1 MYNIIPLILILLS
14 IIIMLIIFIKN
25 YSGFCELQVKKIKS
39 TPVVKKEF
47 KDQIVVDR
55 LEKIIV
61 GFFSKK
67 ERNLLFTYIWVK
79 MIFYFNIF
87 LSYNIL

>member
-55 LEKIIV
+55 LEKKYCW
-61 GFFSKK
+61 FFFEKSKK
-67 ERNLLFTYIWVK
+67 SI
-79 MIFYFNIF
+79 I
-87 LSYNIL
+87 